1 MRTEPAIHDH
11 IPDSIYK
18 GIRSVYHR
26 IAAFFNTGYKI
37 AHPKRRTNKQLH
49 NGFVETTFDSQSEY
63 QKYVREFEEG
73 PVAKIRDEALDKYQL
88 LTGGDSSMGGI
99 SLDTARDYY
108 CITRKIQPETV
119 IETGVC
125 NGLSTL
131 SVLLAIN
138 KNEYGQLHSIDYPYR
153 ADESLEE
160 FRDDT
165 FESYGGAAIPSD
177 KEPSWIIPGELRDH
191 WELIIGK
198 SQKELPKL
206 VTRVDNFDVFIHD
219 SEHSHP
225 CMMFEYELACEWLN
239 QEGIVLSD
247 DITWNEAFD
256 IFTHVRNV
264 DRGKL
269 SENVGYMRKID

>member
-1 MRTEPAIHDH
+1 MMTKPVIQDH
-11 IPDSIYK
+11 IPDSIYE
-18 GIRSVYHR
+18 GVRPVYYR
-26 IAAFFNTGYKI
+26 IAASFNTGYRI
-37 AHPKRRTNKQLH
+37 AHPKKKTNNQLH
-49 NGFVETTFDSQSEY
+49 KEFVGNVFNSQSEY
-63 QKYVREFEEG
+63 QKYVSEFEEG
-73 PVAKIRDEALDKYQL
+73 PVAEIRDEALDKYQL
-88 LTGGDSSMGGI
+88 LTGGASSMGGI

-108 CITRKIQPETV
+108 CIRRKIQPETV

-131 SVLLAIN
+131 SVLLAIS
-138 KNEYGQLHSIDYPYR
+138 KNQYGQLHSIDYPYR

-177 KEPSWIIPGELRDH
+177 KEPGWIIPGELRDY

-206 VTRVDNFDVFIHD
+206 GSKVDNFDVFIHD

-247 DITWNEAFD
+247 DITWNDAFD
-256 IFTHVRNV
+256 IFTHVREV
-264 DRGKL
+264 DYGKL
-269 SENVGYMRKID
+269 SENVGYMRKIN

>member
-1 MRTEPAIHDH
+1 MRTKPAIQDH
-11 IPDSIYK
+11 IPDSIYE
-18 GIRSVYHR
+18 GIRPAYHR
-26 IAAFFNTGYKI
+26 IAAFFNTGYKSI
-37 AHPKRRTNKQLH
+37 HPKKRTNKQLH
-49 NGFVETTFDSQSEY
+49 NRFVKDIFNSQSEY
-63 QKYVREFEEG
+63 QKYVREFDKG
-73 PVAKIRDEALDKYQL
+73 PVAEIRDEALDKYQL

-108 CITRKIQPETV
+108 CVTRKIQPETV

-131 SVLLAIN
+131 SVLLAIK
-138 KNEYGQLHSIDYPYR
+138 KNQCGQLHSIDYPYR

-177 KEPSWIIPGELRDH
+177 KEPGWIIPGELRDH

-206 VTRVDNFDVFIHD
+206 VTKVNNFDIFIHD

-225 CMMFEYELACEWLN
+225 CMMFEYELAYEWLN

-247 DITWNEAFD
+247 DITWNDAFE
-256 IFTHVRNV
+256 IFTHVRNI
-264 DRGKL
+264 DYGKL
-269 SENVGYMRKID
+269 SENVGYVRKID